1 MQQRK
6 TNVLAVTIAIY
17 VATFMSAIEG
27 TIVSTALP
35 TIVGDL
41 HGVSLMNWVFS
52 IYLLTN
58 AMMTPIYGKLTDLI
72 GRKPVMQ
79 AGLII
84 FIIGS
89 MMSGLSNSMPVL
101 IFWRAIQG
109 IGAGALMP
117 VSMTIIADIYSFER
131 RAKVLGFNSSAWGIA
146 SVLAPLIGGLI
157 VDKLSWHWIFF
168 INVPVGLITLIL
180 FQVYLREPK
189 RHSDVKVDYLGSFWL
204 MLFLLGLMLS
214 FQLLGNT
221 TINWAMVILAWV
233 VSVLSLW
240 LFIRREGRTSEPV
253 ISLDLFKNRTF
264 VIQNAVAALISGFL
278 MAVEVYIPTWTQGI
292 LGVPA
297 SLAGFAVTPSSLMWI
312 IGSFVTGRLL
322 AKWAPRRIIYL
333 SLAFI
338 AVTGLCLALIP
349 VSTPFAWF
357 FLITA
362 VGGVGFG
369 IVITATTVT
378 SQHLVSPKTVGVAT
392 SFNTLSR
399 TIGQTLMISIFGIA
413 LNVGMN
419 QGIQTHAG
427 TNMAMMNKLIN
438 PQTATELP
446 TKLLPTLRGILYNGL
461 HGVYLIGLGLLVLAV
476 IVNSLDRGPQL
487 TAAQHAAKLQR
498 GSAHETM
505 D

>member
-1 MQQRK
+1 M
-6 TNVLAVTIAIY
+6 
-17 VATFMSAIEG
+17 
-27 TIVSTALP
+27 
-35 TIVGDL
+35 
-41 HGVSLMNWVFS
+41 
-52 IYLLTN
+52 
-58 AMMTPIYGKLTDLI
+58 
-72 GRKPVMQ
+72 
-79 AGLII
+79 
-84 FIIGS
+84 
-89 MMSGLSNSMPVL
+89 
-101 IFWRAIQG
+101 
-109 IGAGALMP
+109 
-117 VSMTIIADIYSFER
+117 
-131 RAKVLGFNSSAWGIA
+131 
-146 SVLAPLIGGLI
+146 
-157 VDKLSWHWIFF
+157 
-168 INVPVGLITLIL
+168 
-180 FQVYLREPK
+180 
-189 RHSDVKVDYLGSFWL
+189 
-204 MLFLLGLMLS
+204 
-214 FQLLGNT
+214 
-221 TINWAMVILAWV
+221 
-233 VSVLSLW
+233 
-240 LFIRREGRTSEPV
+240 
-253 ISLDLFKNRTF
+253 
-264 VIQNAVAALISGFL
+264 
-278 MAVEVYIPTWTQGI
+278 
-292 LGVPA
+292 
-297 SLAGFAVTPSSLMWI
+297 
-312 IGSFVTGRLL
+312 TGRLL

>member
-6 TNVLAVTIAIY
+6 TNVVAVTIAIY

-41 HGVSLMNWVFS
+41 HGVALMNWVFS

-72 GRKPVMQ
+72 GRKPVIQ

-146 SVLAPLIGGLI
+146 SVIAPLIGGLI

-168 INVPVGLITLIL
+168 INVPVGLITLLL
-180 FQVYLREPK
+180 FQIYLREPK
-189 RHSDVKVDYLGSFWL
+189 RHSSAKVDYLGSLWL
-204 MLFLLGLMLS
+204 MLFLLCLMLS
-214 FQLLGNT
+214 FQLLGSA
-221 TINWAMVILAWV
+221 TIDWLAVVAAWV
-233 VSVLSLW
+233 ISGLSLW
-240 LFIRREGRTSEPV
+240 LFIRREGHTDEPV

-264 VIQNAVAALISGFL
+264 IIQNAVAALVSGFL

-322 AKWAPRRIIYL
+322 SKWAPRRILYL
-333 SLAFI
+333 SLVFI
-338 AVTGLCLALIP
+338 LITSVCLALLP
-349 VSTPFAWF
+349 VSTPFLWF

-362 VGGVGFG
+362 IGGIGFG
-369 IVITATTVT
+369 IAITATTVT
-378 SQHLVSPKTVGVAT
+378 AQHLVPAANVGVAT

-419 QGIQTHAG
+419 QGIKQHAG

-446 TKLLPTLRGILYNGL
+446 SKLLPTLHGILYTGL
-461 HGVYLIGLGLLVLAV
+461 HWVYLIGFGLVVLAL
-476 IVNSLDRGPQL
+476 IVNSLDRGKQQ
-487 TAAQHAAKLQR
+487 TAAQHAAELNQ
-498 GSAHETM
+498 GE

>member
-6 TNVLAVTIAIY
+6 TNVIAVTIAIY

-41 HGVSLMNWVFS
+41 HGVALMNWVFS

-89 MMSGLSNSMPVL
+89 MMSGLSDSMPVL
-101 IFWRAIQG
+101 IFWRAVQG

-146 SVLAPLIGGLI
+146 SVLAPLIGGII

-168 INVPVGLITLIL
+168 INVPVGLITLVL

-189 RHSDVKVDYLGSFWL
+189 RQRQGKVDYLGSFWL
-204 MLFLLGLMLS
+204 MLFLLCLMLS
-214 FQLLGNT
+214 FQLLGNA
-221 TINWAMVILAWV
+221 TISWATVIMAWV
-233 VSVLSLW
+233 LSGFSLW
-240 LFIRREGRTSEPV
+240 LFIRRESRTAEPV
-253 ISLDLFKNRTF
+253 ISLDLFKNHTF
-264 VIQNAVAALISGFL
+264 VIQNAVAALVSGFL

-322 AKWAPRRIIYL
+322 AKWAPRKIIYL
-333 SLAFI
+333 SLMFI
-338 AVTGLCLALIP
+338 LITSICLALLP
-349 VSTPFAWF
+349 VSTVFGWF

-362 VGGVGFG
+362 IGGVGFG
-369 IVITATTVT
+369 ITITATTVT
-378 SQHLVSPKTVGVAT
+378 SQHLVAPENVGVAT

-419 QGIQTHAG
+419 QGIQQHAG

-438 PQTATELP
+438 PQTATSLP
-446 TKLLPTLRGILYNGL
+446 AKRLPTLHGILYTGL
-461 HGVYLIGLGLLVLAV
+461 HWVYLIGLGLVILAL
-476 IVNSLDRGPQL
+476 IVNSFDRGKQM
-487 TAAQHAAKLQR
+487 TAAQHAAKLKK
-498 GSAHETM
+498 
-505 D
+505 

>member
-6 TNVLAVTIAIY
+6 TNVIAVTIAIY

-79 AGLII
+79 AGLLI
-84 FIIGS
+84 FIVGS
-89 MMSGLSNSMPVL
+89 MMSGLSDSMPVL

-109 IGAGALMP
+109 LGAGALMP

-168 INVPVGLITLIL
+168 INVPVGLITLFL
-180 FQVYLREPK
+180 FQFYLREPK
-189 RHSDVKVDYLGSFWL
+189 RHSNVKVDYLGSFWL
-204 MLFLLGLMLS
+204 MLFLLCLMLS
-214 FQLLGNT
+214 FQLLSNA
-221 TINWAMVILAWV
+221 TINWMIVFVAWF
-233 VSVLSLW
+233 VSALSLW
-240 LFIRREGRTSEPV
+240 LFIRRESHTPEPV
-253 ISLDLFKNRTF
+253 ISMDLFKNRTF

-312 IGSFVTGRLL
+312 VGSFVTGRLL

-333 SLAFI
+333 SLVFI
-338 AVTGLCLALIP
+338 LFTGLCLAVIP
-349 VSTPFAWF
+349 VTTPFIWF
-357 FLITA
+357 FAITA
-362 VGGVGFG
+362 VGGIGFG
-369 IVITATTVT
+369 ITITATTVT

-399 TIGQTLMISIFGIA
+399 TIGQTVMISIFGIA

-419 QGIQTHAG
+419 QGIAKHEG
-427 TNMAMMNKLIN
+427 TTMAMMNKLIN

-446 TKLLPTLRGILYNGL
+446 TKLLPTLRGILYTGL
-461 HGVYLIGLGLLVLAV
+461 HWVYLIGLALIILAF
-476 IVNSLDRGPQL
+476 IVNSLDRGKQM
-487 TAAQHAAKLQR
+487 TAARHAELLKK
-498 GSAHETM
+498 

>member
-6 TNVLAVTIAIY
+6 TNVVAVTIAIY

-58 AMMTPIYGKLTDLI
+58 AMMTPIYGKLTDLV

-168 INVPVGLITLIL
+168 INVPVGLITLFL
-180 FQVYLREPK
+180 FQFYLREPK
-189 RHSDVKVDYLGSFWL
+189 RHNDVKIDYLGSWWL
-204 MLFLLGLMLS
+204 MLFLLCLMLS
-214 FQLLGNT
+214 FQLLGNA
-221 TINWAMVILAWV
+221 TISWTAVIAAWV
-233 VSVLSLW
+233 ISALSLW
-240 LFIRREGRTSEPV
+240 LFIRRESRTDEPV
-253 ISLDLFKNRTF
+253 ISMDLFKNRTF
-264 VIQNAVAALISGFL
+264 VIQNAVAALVSGFL

-312 IGSFVTGRLL
+312 VGSFVTGRLL
-322 AKWAPRRIIYL
+322 AKWAPRRILYL

-338 AVTGLCLALIP
+338 LVTSICLAWLP
-349 VSTPFAWF
+349 VTTAFPWF

-362 VGGVGFG
+362 IGGIGFG
-369 IVITATTVT
+369 ITITATTVT
-378 SQHLVSPKTVGVAT
+378 SQHLVPAKNVGVAT

-419 QGIQTHAG
+419 QGIQQHPA
-427 TNMAMMNKLIN
+427 TNMAMLNKLIN

-446 TKLLPTLRGILYNGL
+446 QHLLPTLHRILYTGL
-461 HGVYLIGLGLLVLAV
+461 HWVYLIGLGLVILALL
-476 IVNSLDRGPQL
+476 VNSLDRGVQK
-487 TAAQHAAKLQR
+487 TAAEHAADLNHNH
-498 GSAHETM
+498 GEL
-505 D
+505 

>member
-6 TNVLAVTIAIY
+6 TNVMAVTVAIY

-58 AMMTPIYGKLTDLI
+58 AMMTPIYGKLTDLV

-168 INVPVGLITLIL
+168 INVPVGLITLFL
-180 FQVYLREPK
+180 FQFYLREPK
-189 RHSDVKVDYLGSFWL
+189 RHNNVKIDYLGSFWL
-204 MLFLLGLMLS
+204 MLFLLCLMLS
-214 FQLLGNT
+214 FQLLGNA
-221 TINWAMVILAWV
+221 TISWVAVGTAWII
-233 VSVLSLW
+233 SALSLW
-240 LFIRREGRTSEPV
+240 LFIRRESRTDEPV
-253 ISLDLFKNRTF
+253 ISMDLFKNLRG
-264 VIQNAVAALISGFL
+264 QALQKMQHGH
-278 MAVEVYIPTWTQGI
+278 AQQQRQ
-292 LGVPA
+292 A
-297 SLAGFAVTPSSLMWI
+297 D
-312 IGSFVTGRLL
+312 
-322 AKWAPRRIIYL
+322 APEKAR
-333 SLAFI
+333 A
-338 AVTGLCLALIP
+338 LAL
-349 VSTPFAWF
+349 V
-357 FLITA
+357 
-362 VGGVGFG
+362 VEGGH
-369 IVITATTVT
+369 
-378 SQHLVSPKTVGVAT
+378 QQRQRH
-392 SFNTLSR
+392 
-399 TIGQTLMISIFGIA
+399 
-413 LNVGMN
+413 
-419 QGIQTHAG
+419 
-427 TNMAMMNKLIN
+427 
-438 PQTATELP
+438 
-446 TKLLPTLRGILYNGL
+446 
-461 HGVYLIGLGLLVLAV
+461 
-476 IVNSLDRGPQL
+476 
-487 TAAQHAAKLQR
+487 QR
-498 GSAHETM
+498 GQHRQNHAQYV
-505 D
+505 

>member
-1 MQQRK
+1 MKQPRK
-6 TNVLAVTIAIY
+6 TNVMAVTVAIY
-17 VATFMSAIEG
+17 VATFVSAIEG

-58 AMMTPIYGKLTDLI
+58 AMMTPIYGKLTDLV

-84 FIIGS
+84 FIVGS
-89 MMSGLSNSMPVL
+89 MMCGLSDSMPIL
-101 IFWRAIQG
+101 IFWRAVQG

-168 INVPVGLITLIL
+168 INVPVGLITLFL

-189 RHSDVKVDYLGSFWL
+189 RHNRVKIDYLGSFWL

-214 FQLLGNT
+214 FQLLGNA
-221 TINWAMVILAWV
+221 TISWGTVILAWV
-233 VSVLSLW
+233 VSVVSLV
-240 LFIRREGRTSEPV
+240 LFIHRESHTSDLV
-253 ISLDLFKNRTF
+253 ISMDLFKNRTF
-264 VIQNAVAALISGFL
+264 VIQNAVAALVSGFL

-312 IGSFVTGRLL
+312 VGSFVTGRLL
-322 AKWAPRRIIYL
+322 AKWAPRRILYL
-333 SLAFI
+333 SLSFI
-338 AVTGLCLALIP
+338 LVTSICLALLP
-349 VSTPFAWF
+349 VTTPFLWF

-362 VGGVGFG
+362 VGGSGFG
-369 IVITATTVT
+369 ITITATTVT
-378 SQHLVSPKTVGVAT
+378 AQHLVAADNVGVAT

-419 QGIQTHAG
+419 QGIQSHAG

-438 PQTATELP
+438 PQTATSLP
-446 TKLLPTLRGILYNGL
+446 KHLLPTLHNILYTGL
-461 HGVYLIGLGLLVLAV
+461 HWVYWIGLALVVLAF

-487 TAAQHAAKLQR
+487 TAAQHADKLNH
-498 GSAHETM
+498 GKN
-505 D
+505 DF